1 MLDALLHLLGIPTRA
16 ELHAWR
22 IDTTI
27 AYDRARDAEMACFAM
42 VARFEAVEADILTL
56 KRQLVATRTEA
67 EEYRRIV
74 GAQRARI
81 EALEEQQPQRRPHSP
96 HAPPNPA
103 PMPTPAPVAKSGKDG
118 LYGQEE
124 RK

>member
-1 MLDALLHLLGIPTRA
+1 MLTALLSLLGIPTRA
-16 ELHAWR
+16 EIRAWQA
-22 IDTTI
+22 DI
-27 AYDRARDAEMACFAM
+27 AAVYDRARDAEMACFAM

-56 KRQLVATRTEA
+56 KRQLIATRTQA

-96 HAPPNPA
+96 HAAPNPA
-103 PMPTPAPVAKSGKDG
+103 ALPTPAPVAESGKSG

-124 RK
+124 PE

>member
-1 MLDALLHLLGIPTRA
+1 MIAALLTLLGIPTRA
-16 ELHAWR
+16 EIRAWQA
-22 IDTTI
+22 DTAA
-27 AYDRARDAEMACFAM
+27 AYDRARDAELACFAM

-67 EEYRRIV
+67 GEYRRIV

-96 HAPPNPA
+96 PV
-103 PMPTPAPVAKSGKDG
+103 PVAEGGAGG

-124 RK
+124 GTE